1 VTATGPD
8 GVRRP
13 FGLLAATVAGIAL
26 ASLPRGT
33 GPIALWV
40 GGLVGS
46 TCAVWAAHPS
56 SLPASAAGARVD
68 PAERVA
74 RFLPLVC
81 LLPVLTMP
89 VAPGADMAMHVA
101 LARALSGGATELSV
115 AWPGVAPPLYPR
127 GFSGLIAL
135 FWSLGPGRAGLLAS
149 GLAYVLYALGAARLF
164 TALGMKRPYTVAA
177 ITLFLAKTPQDVF
190 AWGGNATVLALALGL
205 HAAASLAAPAA
216 DRRTGVSAGLLL
228 SGAGAVHPMGA
239 LIGAIVAGAT
249 TVRARAWGPGVTA
262 LGALAVTLT
271 LIALAGPTLSAAERE
286 WIVNWGRT
294 REAVLRAAPW
304 QFPLSVW
311 LAFPRVLGVPWTAA
325 VLLAASCLVLASPGR
340 KLVGRVVAGVLSL
353 GAILAVVPVVPALGT
368 LLYPVRLLPLLALVT
383 APLLDAALAR
393 FPARAASVG
402 AGLLLALAAP
412 FHVGWYQ
419 RARPMVTAADLGVL
433 ACAAARTPGDAVIA
447 GAYGDAT
454 QWVPALSGRRVTL
467 PHRHVS
473 VLDETRPA
481 LDALRPT
488 HRLAG
493 ERRLYPPAFPGPDPG
508 PEPTTA
514 PLCQEGAAR
523 VWRLDG

>member
-340 KLVGRVVAGVLSL
+340 KLVGRVVAG
-353 GAILAVVPVVPALGT
+353 PASCRSGRFLPSFRWSQRWAPSCIRSGSCRSSPSSPHRCSTRRSRASPPERPPSAPASSSRSQRRSTSAGT
-368 LLYPVRLLPLLALVT
+368 S
-383 APLLDAALAR
+383 
-393 FPARAASVG
+393 ARARWSRRPTWACWPV
-402 AGLLLALAAP
+402 P
-412 FHVGWYQ
+412 R
-419 RARPMVTAADLGVL
+419 RARRA
-433 ACAAARTPGDAVIA
+433 TP
-447 GAYGDAT
+447 
-454 QWVPALSGRRVTL
+454 
-467 PHRHVS
+467 
-473 VLDETRPA
+473 
-481 LDALRPT
+481 
-488 HRLAG
+488 
-493 ERRLYPPAFPGPDPG
+493 
-508 PEPTTA
+508 
-514 PLCQEGAAR
+514 
-523 VWRLDG
+523 